1 MTATSDGPAAAP
13 HGVAV
18 QFQDLHRWY
27 GPVHALDGFT
37 IDIAPGELV
46 ALLGPSGC
54 GKTTA
59 LRALG
64 GLDEVDAGSILV
76 DGKEITRVPANKRN
90 MGIVFQAYS
99 LFPNLT
105 AGDNVG
111 YGLRLRGMGK
121 EERRKRAAET
131 LELVGLGGYA
141 NRYPHQ
147 MSGGQQQRVA
157 LARALAIQPKVLL
170 LDEPLSALDAKV
182 RRQLR
187 EEIRRIQIAVGTTTL
202 FVTHDQE
209 EALALGDRVGVMS
222 AGRLEQIATPAELYD
237 RPRTRFVAEFVGLT
251 NRIAGTAADGAAE
264 VLGTRVPLLEGSAA
278 AGPVTALVRP
288 ENVRLVPEE
297 GADAHVLAVS
307 FLGSLCRVQVG
318 LAGGAL
324 VVAQMAAVDSVGL
337 VPGTAVRVTVRPAPV
352 FAVGD

>member
-1 MTATSDGPAAAP
+1 MTDTSPSIASNG

-18 QFQDLHRWY
+18 SFEDMHRWY
-27 GPVHALDGFT
+27 GSVHALNGLT
-37 IDIAPGELV
+37 IDIAPGELI

-64 GLDEVDAGSILV
+64 GLDEVDAGRILV
-76 DGKEITRVPANKRN
+76 DGRDMTHVPANKRD

-99 LFPNLT
+99 LFPNMT

-111 YGLRLRGMGK
+111 YGLRLRGVAKK
-121 EERRKRAAET
+121 EREQRAAET
-131 LELVGLGGYA
+131 LELVGLGGFA
-141 NRYPHQ
+141 KRYPHQ

-170 LDEPLSALDAKV
+170 LDEPLSALDARV

-209 EALALGDRVGVMS
+209 EALAMGDRVGVMS
-222 AGRLEQIATPAELYD
+222 AGRLEQIAPPAELYD
-237 RPRTRFVAEFVGLT
+237 RPKTRFVAEFVGLT
-251 NRIAGTAADGAAE
+251 NRIRGEAAGGVVN
-264 VLGTRVPLLEGSAA
+264 VLGTPVPLLEGSSQS
-278 AGPVTALVRP
+278 GSVLALVRP
-288 ENVRLVPEE
+288 ENVRIHPSDDGSARV
-297 GADAHVLAVS
+297 AAVS
-307 FLGSLCRVQVG
+307 FLGSMCRAQVT
-318 LAGGAL
+318 LRDETL
-324 VVAQMAAVDSVGL
+324 VVAQMSAADARGL
-337 VPGTAVRVTVRPAPV
+337 VPGATVTVGVQPAPV
-352 FAVGD
+352 FAVAD